1 MSGVLSSVVAF
12 VIAIGVLVMVH
23 EFGHFWVARRLGVK
37 VLRFSIGF
45 GKPLWTIRKGKDNTE
60 FVLAS
65 VPLGGYVKMLDEREC
80 EVAPEETGRAFNR
93 QSLATRTAV
102 VLAGPAANF
111 IFAILAYWFMFVI
124 GLTGIKPV
132 IGDVIQGSIA
142 ASAGIQAGDE
152 IVQVAG
158 RDTPT
163 WNSTVLT
170 LLTRVVTGD
179 DFDVTVIS
187 GDGQPRH
194 LLMNLQHTP
203 FNVDRGDILTHIGI
217 TPFRPDIPA
226 VIGVLEQGAAADRAG
241 LQVGD
246 RILRADNQDI
256 RHWRDWVLY
265 VRNSPG
271 TSIRTLVKRDA
282 VELLITLVPDSVTT
296 REGVIGRIGAGAQA
310 AREILEQQRSQVR
323 FGPLQAFTHAVVRTW
338 DISLLTLRMLL
349 KMLVGKASLDNISGP
364 ITIAEY
370 AGQSASFGGAAFLA
384 FLALVSISLGVLN
397 LLPVPMLDG
406 GHLMYYLIEL
416 FKGSPVSEQG
426 QLFGQRIGII
436 LLLGLMALAFYNDL
450 TRLFGQ

>member
-1 MSGVLSSVVAF
+1 MSSVLSSVIAF
-12 VIAIGVLVMVH
+12 VIAIGVLVTIH

-65 VPLGGYVKMLDEREC
+65 VPLGGYVKMLDEREG
-80 EVAPEETGRAFNR
+80 EVATEEVNRAFNR
-93 QSLATRTAV
+93 QSLATRAAV
-102 VLAGPAANF
+102 VLAGPMANF

-124 GLTGIKPV
+124 GLTGVTPV
-132 IGDVIQGSIA
+132 IGEVIPDSVA
-142 ASAGIQAGDE
+142 ARAGMMAGDE

-163 WNSTVLT
+163 WNTAVLT

-179 DFDVTVIS
+179 DFDVQVIS
-187 GDGQPRH
+187 SGNQSRD
-194 LLMNLQHTP
+194 LVMNLQHTP
-203 FNVDRGDILTHIGI
+203 FNIDRGDILTHIGI
-217 TPFRPDIPA
+217 TPYRPEIPA
-226 VIGVLEQGAAADRAG
+226 VIGLLEPGGAAERSG
-241 LQVGD
+241 LKVGD
-246 RILRADNQDI
+246 KILRADDQDI

-271 TSIRTLVKRDA
+271 RSIRTLIHRDA
-282 VELLITLVPDSVTT
+282 GELLITLVPDSLSSQ
-296 REGVIGRIGAGAQA
+296 EGVIGRIGAGVQIEEGLIE
-310 AREILEQQRSQVR
+310 RQRSQVQY
-323 FGPLQAFTHAVVRTW
+323 GPLQALTNAAVRTW
-338 DISLLTLRMLL
+338 DISLLTVRMLL
-349 KMLVGKASLDNISGP
+349 KMLIGKASLDNISGP

-370 AGQSASFGGAAFLA
+370 AGQSASFGWSAFLA

-426 QLFGQRIGII
+426 QLLGQRIGII